1 MLRQGVELAGGP
13 VSWGVD
19 FARAPGNPP
28 YAAVLDGI
36 TAAGLRWLEL
46 GPVGYLPRDAE
57 TARAALGS
65 RGLAAVGTFVFDD
78 FHRPAARTDVL
89 TAVDEALDAITATEG
104 ALLILIDRPCSERAR
119 TAGRGTLARRLER
132 VAWGQMISTLQL
144 AAERAHERGVRAVLH
159 PHAGSYIEFED
170 EIERALA
177 DVPAELLA
185 LCLDTGHAI
194 YAGSDPVALIQRH
207 ATRLEHLHLKD
218 ARADVIS
225 RGLDFWDAIAAGVFC
240 PVGDGA
246 LDLVATREALERVSY
261 SGFATIEQDR
271 RPGTVGAPGEDL
283 RRSVE
288 FVRSCGVG

>member
-1 MLRQGVELAGGP
+1 MPLQGVKLAGGP

-19 FARAPGNPP
+19 FAQAPGNPP

-36 TAAGLRWLEL
+36 AAAGLRWLEL
-46 GPVGYLPRDAE
+46 GPVGYLPREGEA
-57 TARAALGS
+57 ARAALGS
-65 RGLAAVGTFVFDD
+65 RGLEAVGTFVFDD
-78 FHRPAARTDVL
+78 FHRPAARTGVL
-89 TAVDEALDAITATEG
+89 TAVDAALDTITATDG

-132 VAWGQMISTLQL
+132 AAWGQMMCTLQS
-144 AAERAHERGVRAVLH
+144 AAERAHERNVRAVLH

-177 DVPAELLA
+177 DVPAEVLA

-194 YAGSDPVALIQRH
+194 YADADPVALIQRH

-218 ARADVIS
+218 ARADVVS

-240 PVGDGA
+240 PVGAGA
-246 LDLVATREALERVSY
+246 LDLVATREALERVTY

-271 RPGTVGAPGEDL
+271 RPGTCGEPGEDL
-283 RRSVE
+283 RRSVA
-288 FVRSCGVG
+288 FVRSCGIG